1 MRLLSDFLL
10 KVSQISYL
18 YDCEEFQTFIRVQN
32 DYTKF
37 TDDFKEKSALDLA
50 ENYSELFQE
59 FIYLHS
65 STSEEKKIQHWLEV
79 FTKFLSSLESFSQHL
94 KLTTDNFSSFE
105 NEVNNMISGINEITS
120 FYSQTYQFNSNEIL
134 LRPSYNN
141 PYSILLD
148 WVRVQILDIRAVI
161 DLISKINSLVKIKN
175 KLKEKIDDEVKV
187 LEKKKTGK
195 KKLSQIFSK
204 STKEER
210 IAKQEKY
217 LNDLDLELKA
227 NEKICK
233 IVTEKFLNFEL
244 GQLRKHLEEG
254 FRKVKENFADA
265 AAGEIDEIFMQF
277 MPLKTMFDE
286 TFNKD
291 SF

>member
-1 MRLLSDFLL
+1 MRLLSDFLY
-10 KVSQISYL
+10 KVSQITYL

-59 FIYLHS
+59 FLYLHS

-79 FTKFLSSLESFSQHL
+79 FTKFLSSLESFCQHL
-94 KLTTDNFSSFE
+94 KLTMDNFSSFE

-120 FYSQTYQFNSNEIL
+120 FYSQTYQFSCSEIS

-148 WVRVQILDIRAVI
+148 WVRVQILDIRAII
-161 DLISKINSLVKIKN
+161 DLISKINSLAKNKN
-175 KLKEKIDDEVKV
+175 KLKEKIDEEVKV
-187 LEKKKTGK
+187 LEQKKSGK
-195 KKLSQIFSK
+195 KKISQIFSK

-210 IAKQEKY
+210 VAKQERY
-217 LNDLDLELKA
+217 LNELDLELKA
-227 NEKICK
+227 IEKVCK

-244 GQLRKHLEEG
+244 VQLRKQLEDS
-254 FRKVKENFADA
+254 FRKVRDEFADT
-265 AAGEIDEIFMQF
+265 AAGEIDEIFIQF

-286 TFNKD
+286 TLNKD